1 MDDTDCFVIDGVR
14 HCNWCGQPLCNHKS
28 LEEENLEPT
37 DTKEFVA
44 VGTGIMY
51 GDQCVG
57 WARSNTMAR
66 RIAKALNEHLPNRK
80 GV

>member
-1 MDDTDCFVIDGVR
+1 MDERQNTE
-14 HCNWCGQPLCNHKS
+14 W
-28 LEEENLEPT
+28 LEEEELEPT

-51 GDQCVG
+51 GNQCVG

-66 RIAKALNEHLPNRK
+66 RIARALNEHLPDRK
-80 GV
+80 GI